1 MNNIIEKRFWQSKTI
16 WFNVLAFV
24 IFVLDLVL
32 KTNLIVDKNVLAIM
46 VAVLNLALRFKTD
59 RGIY

>member
-32 KTNLIVDKNVLAIM
+32 KTNLIVDKDVLAIL
-46 VAVLNLALRFKTD
+46 VAVFNLALRFKTD